1 MRAGKLRHRVVIQ
14 EKVVA
19 RDGYGEED
27 VTWSEVDTVW
37 GSVEPL
43 RGREYLE
50 GRQEQADVSHR
61 IRMRY
66 QGSITPTM
74 RVLYPQK
81 GVGSRVFEVLSVL
94 NPVERDI
101 SLELM
106 CREAVD
112 D

>member
-1 MRAGKLRHRVVIQ
+1 MVIK
-14 EKVVA
+14 EKVVS

-27 VTWSEVDTVW
+27 VTWTAVDTVW
-37 GSVEPL
+37 ASIEPL

-61 IRMRY
+61 VRMRY
-66 QGSITPTM
+66 QGSIVPTM
-74 RVLYPQK
+74 RVLY
-81 GVGSRVFEVLSVL
+81 GTRVFEVVSVV

-106 CREAVD
+106 CREAID

>member
-27 VTWSEVDTVW
+27 VTWTEVDTVW

-74 RVLYPQK
+74 RVSY
-81 GVGSRVFEVLSVL
+81 GSRVFEVLSVL